1 MKFIW
6 DFSYVLIYSVAGHQ
20 YCHLFY
26 VIFVRNTYIDIS
38 RFVFGLRYIVMIVLR
53 VHNKMIM
60 SCLHPN
66 INRMLNFYG
75 IKIRQVIEYFSFL
88 IGNRAYKWAF
98 KEGTIK
104 HKMVCAY
111 ILWFVNSRIN
121 DTK

>member
-1 MKFIW
+1 MDPNGTSVLSFILCY
-6 DFSYVLIYSVAGHQ
+6 FCACYIYI
-20 YCHLFY
+20 Y
-26 VIFVRNTYIDIS
+26 IS
-38 RFVFGLRYIVMIVLR
+38 RFVFALRYMVIIVLR

-98 KEGTIK
+98 KEETIK

-111 ILWFVNSRIN
+111 ILWFVNLRIN
-121 DTK
+121 ETQKMYIS